1 LQREPEAFNELLGTN
16 AEKKEAK
23 MLIRT
28 EHLTNEG
35 RIPSGLLKL
44 YVRYKQDTRA
54 IVAWLVSHGDANTE
68 VDRLSRSKTFQTC
81 SDRPKEGSRAAPDT
95 SLSLP

>member
-28 EHLTNEG
+28 EHLTNE
-35 RIPSGLLKL
+35 
-44 YVRYKQDTRA
+44 
-54 IVAWLVSHGDANTE
+54 
-68 VDRLSRSKTFQTC
+68 
-81 SDRPKEGSRAAPDT
+81 
-95 SLSLP
+95 